1 MEKERAGAGEEL
13 YSAAVVGSLLYSPLI
28 AQCCTSCESLV
39 LKLYQKKAER
49 ACGCFGGKTLN
60 YPQALFAFKLDDA
73 AYDYFH

>member
-39 LKLYQKKAER
+39 LKLFRKKQKEPVDVLAVKA
-49 ACGCFGGKTLN
+49 LN
-60 YPQALFAFKLDDA
+60 YP
-73 AYDYFH
+73 